1 MLRLIIIFVLVMAV
15 GLFTSRLLSGKRDD
29 GAIDGEVIDTESKPN
44 KPSLLPLLFL
54 GLLLAVVVLFVLQRF
69 GISVMGL
76 LQKAITFLPLIRG
89 ILPF

>member
-1 MLRLIIIFVLVMAV
+1 MLRLITIFVLLMVV
-15 GLFTSRLLSGKRDD
+15 GLFISRLFSGKRDD
-29 GAIDGEVIDTESKPN
+29 EVIDGEVIDAESKPN

-54 GLLLAVVVLFVLQRF
+54 GLLSAGIVLFVLQRF

-89 ILPF
+89 LLPF

>member
-1 MLRLIIIFVLVMAV
+1 MLRLIIIFVLVIAV
-15 GLFTSRLLSGKRDD
+15 GLIISRLLSGKRDD

>member
-1 MLRLIIIFVLVMAV
+1 MLRLIIIFVLVIAV
-15 GLFTSRLLSGKRDD
+15 GLIISRLLSGKRDD

-89 ILPF
+89 SLPF